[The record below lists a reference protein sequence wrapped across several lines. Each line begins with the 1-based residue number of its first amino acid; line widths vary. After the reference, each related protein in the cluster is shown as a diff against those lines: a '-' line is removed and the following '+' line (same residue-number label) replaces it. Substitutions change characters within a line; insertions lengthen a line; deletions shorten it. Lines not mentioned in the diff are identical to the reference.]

1 MTGGISEWD
10 RSVSLVFR
18 GEGGARL
25 HKVFETS
32 SLEPEPCDRL
42 PQIVHFDDPSGPDVS
57 APPVLRAEGLDSD
70 LAPFTRCVNETV
82 VVQREAHMRRSWC
95 DRREEDEVT
104 TSDVRGGGDTAAR
117 VVLIL
122 SAARKQNTML
132 SEDVTREAATVEP
145 GRCRTAGPI
154 RCSPEK

>member
-1 MTGGISEWD
+1 
-10 RSVSLVFR
+10 
-18 GEGGARL
+18 
-25 HKVFETS
+25 
-32 SLEPEPCDRL
+32 
-42 PQIVHFDDPSGPDVS
+42 
-57 APPVLRAEGLDSD
+57 
-70 LAPFTRCVNETV
+70 
-82 VVQREAHMRRSWC
+82 MRRSWC

-104 TSDVRGGGDTAAR
+104 TSDVRGDTAAR

-122 SAARKQNTML
+122 SAARKRNTML